1 MENVLKKANIL
12 ETEMMKE
19 VLDQYNIEYTESDF
33 SLSEKVDALF
43 CKIVATIEDRIKM
56 GWGLDYLGSGIDR
69 IAIALTNNVV
79 LKVSKEI
86 YLGAITDFIYDN
98 FDEYADNSSYHNWYE
113 SEDAEPHYPEYDY
126 STLTSEH
133 YMPHNQQGIEEIYT
147 YEEIEEYKDC
157 NDNYKYLYDHVA
169 KIGAY
174 NTNCN
179 FILQE
184 YCTECDYSEEVRE
197 QYEVLDQYVDDLHYG
212 NVGIGLDGLL
222 KVMDLG
228 FGIISYRLQDEN

>member
-113 SEDAEPHYPEYDY
+113 SEDAEPQYPE
-126 STLTSEH
+126 
-133 YMPHNQQGIEEIYT
+133 
-147 YEEIEEYKDC
+147 
-157 NDNYKYLYDHVA
+157 
-169 KIGAY
+169 
-174 NTNCN
+174 
-179 FILQE
+179 
-184 YCTECDYSEEVRE
+184 
-197 QYEVLDQYVDDLHYG
+197 
-212 NVGIGLDGLL
+212 
-222 KVMDLG
+222 
-228 FGIISYRLQDEN
+228 